1 MLSDQRNHIQYD
13 GWILSK
19 VGDFDKLKTF
29 DCGRLDLNEY
39 FREDVFLQK
48 IELLNETFEL
58 FEATAGKDYP
68 VALISLCNDAI
79 RKEKVMQWLD
89 FRGTKKDY
97 PDYPAVKIARFGV
110 KKEFARQN
118 IGTNT
123 MNMIKTM
130 FRTDNRTGCR
140 FVTVDAYNEA
150 EVLSFYQ
157 KNDFQFFSDKDIR
170 KQQRAMFYDLKR
182 FKL

>member
-1 MLSDQRNHIQYD
+1 MLSDQRNLFQYD

-19 VGDFDKLKTF
+19 VIDFDKLTSF
-29 DCGRLDLNEY
+29 DCGRGDLNEF
-39 FREDVFLQK
+39 FRKDVFIQK
-48 IELLNETFEL
+48 LELLNETYEL
-58 FEATAGKDYP
+58 FEATAGHEYP

-79 RKEKVMQWLD
+79 RKEKVIKWLN
-89 FRGTKKDY
+89 FGGTKKEY

-110 KKEFARQN
+110 KREFSRQN

-130 FRTDNRTGCR
+130 FRTNNRTGCR
-140 FVTVDAYNEA
+140 FVTVDAYNEP

-157 KNDFQFFSDKDIR
+157 KNDFQFFSDKDAR

-182 FKL
+182 FTL